1 MPDGEGELRH
11 WKAQEQGLWSPEDN
25 RVFCKDAQYGSS
37 VVDRRQAGKGWP
49 EQGFGNVGNQEAG
62 TEWVASKEAAGQD
75 GKEEDEEEEGQES
88 RPSLGHCWDAHLGLT
103 SGLLSVELWGWS
115 PRQEF

>member
-11 WKAQEQGLWSPEDN
+11 WKAQEQGLCGPEDN

-49 EQGFGNVGNQEAG
+49 EQGFGKVGNQEAG
-62 TEWVASKEAAGQD
+62 KEWLASKEAADED
-75 GKEEDEEEEGQES
+75 GERG
-88 RPSLGHCWDAHLGLT
+88 G
-103 SGLLSVELWGWS
+103 
-115 PRQEF
+115 